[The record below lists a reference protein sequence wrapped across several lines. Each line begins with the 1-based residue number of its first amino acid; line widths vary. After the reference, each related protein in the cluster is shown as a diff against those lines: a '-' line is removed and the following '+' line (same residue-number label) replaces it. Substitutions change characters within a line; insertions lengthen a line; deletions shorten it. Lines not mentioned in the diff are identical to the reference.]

1 MLILSCAS
9 KLQFLEGVLR
19 RSLPQTLPIY
29 GAVMHIN
36 RGNPVQHEV
45 VVDSWPEFK
54 TVLTRPRK
62 GVIKNKLDFY
72 ANLHA
77 AFYSDMDSCQ
87 ALLENEDSIDWGRAF
102 QMQVFQDGVNEI
114 IQDIAKTRGV
124 HLKTYNYVTLTHPNP
139 STLSEGRFKS
149 DLLHFG
155 TLKPSH
161 ASSLNDVWDFGGN
174 DRSLCYLESL
184 IRNFPSAC
192 LLDKEGQ
199 LAAWCLIDPY
209 GCLTHGYTF
218 PQYRGQG
225 WIGLILQNL
234 GRQMHALG
242 FPLYAAVLAEN
253 EPSIRSLLNQGFH
266 ILPGTYYTLISTPVP
281 NPKH

>member
-1 MLILSCAS
+1 RLG
-9 KLQFLEGVLR
+9 GVQGVYF
-19 RSLPQTLPIY
+19 PQTPPVFTF
-29 GAVMHIN
+29 GHI
-36 RGNPVQHEV
+36 EYLL

-54 TVLTRPRK
+54 TVLTPLCYLLQ
-62 GVIKNKLDFY
+62 VIKNKLDFY

-102 QMQVFQDGVNEI
+102 QMQGEYRQLKNKHLGW
-114 IQDIAKTRGV
+114 IAFC
-124 HLKTYNYVTLTHPNP
+124 LLTHPY
-139 STLSEGRFKS
+139 LFLFFRFKS